1 MADNKKNLPL
11 SIAPV
16 SPPGLINMEDKI
28 DEIGQKA
35 LVAAQ
40 RAEELEK
47 SKREA
52 ALKNSDKP
60 IKAAT

>member
-1 MADNKKNLPL
+1 MADNKKNLPPPM
-11 SIAPV
+11 APV
-16 SPPGLINMEDKI
+16 PPPGLINMEDVI

-35 LVAAQ
+35 LAAAK

-47 SKREA
+47 SKRQA
-52 ALKNSDKP
+52 ALKNGDKP